1 MPLAEF
7 TSNYPNSPESLLLPL
22 FFQTDMNIPPSTK
35 ITITGDLGSGKSA
48 VSKILCE
55 KTGFEYVST
64 GRIQRQLAQEL
75 GLDTLEM
82 NRRADTDPTIDQ
94 RIDGIFVDLG
104 KDAKGYIVDSRMAWF
119 FLPESFKVYL
129 QADVAVAAERI
140 LNDPTRKSEEYETKE
155 EAIRKIL
162 ARKESENNRFLVKYG
177 ADCGNLHNF
186 DLVLDTTRRS
196 PEQVAALILKS
207 VLWKKEGVPFARFL

>member
-1 MPLAEF
+1 MK
-7 TSNYPNSPESLLLPL
+7 LPS
-22 FFQTDMNIPPSTK
+22 STK

-104 KDAKGYIVDSRMAWF
+104 KDPNGYVVDSRMAWF
-119 FLPESFKVYL
+119 FLPASYKVYL
-129 QADVAVAAERI
+129 QADVAVAAGRI
-140 LNDPTRKSEEYETKE
+140 LKDPHRKSEEYETQE
-155 EAIRKIL
+155 EAIQKIL
-162 ARKESENNRFLVKYG
+162 ARKESENARFLAKYG
-177 ADCGNLHNF
+177 ADCANLHNF
-186 DLVLDTTRRS
+186 DLVVDTTNRS
-196 PEQVAALILKS
+196 PEQVAALILKG
-207 VLWKKEGVPFARFL
+207 VTWKKEKVPFGRFL

>member
-1 MPLAEF
+1 
-7 TSNYPNSPESLLLPL
+7 
-22 FFQTDMNIPPSTK
+22 MNIPPSTK

-82 NRRADTDPTIDQ
+82 NRRADTDPSIDQ

-119 FLPESFKVYL
+119 FLPDSFKVYL
-129 QADVAVAAERI
+129 QTDVAVAAERI
-140 LNDPTRKSEEYETKE
+140 LNDPTRKSEGYETKE

-162 ARKESENNRFLVKYG
+162 ARKESENARFLAKYG

-186 DLVLDTTRRS
+186 DLVLDTTHRS
-196 PEQVAALILKS
+196 PEQVAELILKA
-207 VLWKKEGVPFARFL
+207 VLWKKEGVPFARFS

>member
-1 MPLAEF
+1 M
-7 TSNYPNSPESLLLPL
+7 TN
-22 FFQTDMNIPPSTK
+22 TTIPVSAK

-55 KTGFEYVST
+55 RSGFEYVST

-82 NRRADTDPTIDQ
+82 NRRADTDPSIDE

-104 KDAKGYIVDSRMAWF
+104 KDPKGYIVDSRMAWF
-119 FLPESFKVYL
+119 FLPASFKVYL

-140 LNDPTRKSEEYETKE
+140 LNDPNRKSEEYETKE
-155 EAIRKIL
+155 EAIEKIL
-162 ARKESENNRFLVKYG
+162 ARKRSENARFLAKYG
-177 ADCGNLHNF
+177 ADGTNMDNF
-186 DLVLDTTRRS
+186 DLVVDTTNKT
-196 PEQVAALILKS
+196 PEQVADIILSGLASKTKGRS
-207 VLWKKEGVPFARFL
+207 FTRFH

>member
-1 MPLAEF
+1 MDEM
-7 TSNYPNSPESLLLPL
+7 TN
-22 FFQTDMNIPPSTK
+22 TTIPVSAK

-55 KTGFEYVST
+55 RSGFEYVST

-82 NRRADTDPTIDQ
+82 NRRADTDPSIDE

-104 KDAKGYIVDSRMAWF
+104 KDPKGYIVDSRMAWF
-119 FLPESFKVYL
+119 FLPASFKVYL

-140 LNDPTRKSEEYETKE
+140 LNDPNRKSEEYETKE
-155 EAIRKIL
+155 EAIEKIL
-162 ARKESENNRFLVKYG
+162 ARKRSENARFLAKYG
-177 ADCGNLHNF
+177 ADGTNMDNF
-186 DLVLDTTRRS
+186 DLVVDTTNKT
-196 PEQVAALILKS
+196 PEQVADIILSGLASKTKGRS
-207 VLWKKEGVPFARFL
+207 FTRFH

>member
-1 MPLAEF
+1 MKTGMKIL
-7 TSNYPNSPESLLLPL
+7 S
-22 FFQTDMNIPPSTK
+22 STK

-94 RIDGIFVDLG
+94 RIDSIFVDLG
-104 KDAKGYIVDSRMAWF
+104 KDSKGYIVDSRMAWF
-119 FLPESFKVYL
+119 FLPDSFKVYL
-129 QADVAVAAERI
+129 QTDVAVAAERI
-140 LNDPTRKSEEYETKE
+140 LKDPTRKSEEYETRE
-155 EAIRKIL
+155 EAIQKIL
-162 ARKESENNRFLVKYG
+162 ARKQSENARFLAKYG

-186 DLVLDTTRRS
+186 DLVLDTTHRS
-196 PEQVAALILKS
+196 PEQVAGLILKA
-207 VLWKKEGVPFARFL
+207 VLWKKEGVPFARFM

>member
-1 MPLAEF
+1 MSMKIL
-7 TSNYPNSPESLLLPL
+7 S
-22 FFQTDMNIPPSTK
+22 STK

-104 KDAKGYIVDSRMAWF
+104 KDQNGYIVDSRMAWF
-119 FLPESFKVYL
+119 FLPDSFKVYL
-129 QADVAVAAERI
+129 QTDVAVAAERI

-155 EAIRKIL
+155 EAIQKIL
-162 ARKESENNRFLVKYG
+162 ARKQSENARFLAKYG

-186 DLVLDTTRRS
+186 DLVLDTTHRS
-196 PEQVAALILKS
+196 PEQVAGLILKA
-207 VLWKKEGVPFARFL
+207 VLWKKEGVPFARFM

>member
-1 MPLAEF
+1 
-7 TSNYPNSPESLLLPL
+7 
-22 FFQTDMNIPPSTK
+22 MNIPPSTK

-104 KDAKGYIVDSRMAWF
+104 KDAKGYVVDSRMAWF
-119 FLPESFKVYL
+119 FLPDSFKVYL
-129 QADVAVAAERI
+129 QTDVAVAAERI
-140 LNDPTRKSEEYETKE
+140 LNDPNRKSEGYETKE

-186 DLVLDTTRRS
+186 DLVLNTTNRS
-196 PEQVAALILKS
+196 PEQVAALILKA
-207 VLWKKEGVPFARFL
+207 VLWKKEGVPFARFF